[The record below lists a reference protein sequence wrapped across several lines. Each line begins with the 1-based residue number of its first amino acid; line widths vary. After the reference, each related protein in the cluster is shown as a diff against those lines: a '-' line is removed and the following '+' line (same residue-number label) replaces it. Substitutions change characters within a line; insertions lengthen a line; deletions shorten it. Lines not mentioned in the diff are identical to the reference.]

1 MARPEN
7 NKNNAKTEAENKGS
21 GKLKIIIASLVV
33 IAIVAVSA
41 AIIAGSLKKNPADAT
56 DPFLSVASDSKT
68 ADVSDPKVQ
77 ALSSVHK
84 TVFGTNSLEMHGSVA
99 GNDINLIA
107 QYGKDLLSSS
117 VYYSFGKNTEAV
129 LLDAKYLQYD
139 GGDSVTVAYPA
150 PLLSDSKNIVAA
162 VRSDFISLFPD
173 LSTTPQFYNVIGS
186 DVNGSIQTAATA
198 ISNRY
203 LDYESIASV
212 FNSNKTVIAQFF
224 FGTSYSGSMP
234 DFDVLYKTAADFI
247 INGLSEDSLTVTV
260 SGSKKLLTYSIKGN
274 MVSVTKDLIEYLKA
288 NPTAKLTLGNDF
300 YEKLL
305 TSLNAYIGKYTD
317 SSSAAAAPAD
327 FSGTI
332 VTEKGFISEI
342 NILDITL
349 KTKNINSAKVSSSL
363 SDQVDSRAQK
373 KVEVKDKDSMLA
385 FLQSSVVPKANQAKR
400 NAQQSVQTA
409 QTTKPQNP

>member
-7 NKNNAKTEAENKGS
+7 NKNTQNAQTEKNSS
-21 GKLKIIIASLVV
+21 GMLKIIIASLVV
-33 IAIVAVSA
+33 IAIVAVS
-41 AIIAGSLKKNPADAT
+41 ITVIAGSLKKNPADKT
-56 DPFLSVASDSKT
+56 DPFLSVASESKT
-68 ADVSDPKVQ
+68 ANVSDPKVQ
-77 ALSSVHK
+77 ALSAVHK
-84 TVFGTNSLEMHGSVA
+84 TVFGTNSLELHGA
-99 GNDINLIA
+99 IANNNIDLIA

-117 VYYSFGKNTEAV
+117 VYYSFGDHTEAV
-129 LLDAKYLQYD
+129 LLDAQYLQYD

-173 LSTTPQFYNVIGS
+173 LSTTPQFYNIIGS

-198 ISNRY
+198 ISNKY

-212 FNSNKTVIAQFF
+212 FNSNKTVLAQFF
-224 FGTSYSGSMP
+224 FGMNYSGSMP

-274 MVSVTKDLIEYLKA
+274 MVNVTTDLIEYLKA

-305 TSLNAYIGKYTD
+305 TSLNAYIGKYTN
-317 SSSAAAAPAD
+317 SSSAAATPAD

-342 NILDITL
+342 NILNITL
-349 KTKNINSAKVSSSL
+349 KTKNVNSAKVSSSFY
-363 SDQVDSRAQK
+363 DQVNSKAQK
-373 KVEVKDKDSMLA
+373 KVEVKDKDSMLS

-400 NAQQSVQTA
+400 NSQQTA
-409 QTTKPQNP
+409 QTAKPQNP

>member
-7 NKNNAKTEAENKGS
+7 NKNSQNAPAEKSGS

-33 IAIVAVSA
+33 IAIVVSA
-41 AIIAGSLKKNPADAT
+41 IAVIAGSLKKNPAEKT
-56 DPFLSVASDSKT
+56 DPFLAVAAESKK

-77 ALSSVHK
+77 ALSAVHT
-84 TVFGTNSLEMHGSVA
+84 TVFGTNSLELHGSIA
-99 GNDINLIA
+99 DNNIDLIA

-117 VYYSFGKNTEAV
+117 VYYSFGDHTEAV
-129 LLDAKYLQYD
+129 LLDAQYLQYD

-162 VRSDFISLFPD
+162 IRSDFISLFPD

-186 DVNGSIQTAATA
+186 DINGSIQTAATA
-198 ISNRY
+198 ISNKY
-203 LDYESIASV
+203 LDFESIASV
-212 FNSNKTVIAQFF
+212 FNSNKTVLAQFF
-224 FGTSYSGSMP
+224 FGTKYSGSMP

-274 MVSVTKDLIEYLKA
+274 MVPVTTELIEYLKA

-305 TSLNAYIGKYTD
+305 TSLNAYIGKYAD
-317 SSSAAAAPAD
+317 SKDGSAPAPAD

-332 VTEKGFISEI
+332 VTEKGFITEI
-342 NILDITL
+342 SIGNISL
-349 KTKNINSAKVSSSL
+349 KTKNINSAKVSSSFY
-363 SDQVDSRAQK
+363 DQVNSRAQK
-373 KVEVKDKDSMLA
+373 KTEVKDKDSMLA
-385 FLQSSVVPKANQAKR
+385 FLQSSVVPKANQAKSKS
-400 NAQQSVQTA
+400 QQSVQTA
-409 QTTKPQNP
+409 KLQNPQ